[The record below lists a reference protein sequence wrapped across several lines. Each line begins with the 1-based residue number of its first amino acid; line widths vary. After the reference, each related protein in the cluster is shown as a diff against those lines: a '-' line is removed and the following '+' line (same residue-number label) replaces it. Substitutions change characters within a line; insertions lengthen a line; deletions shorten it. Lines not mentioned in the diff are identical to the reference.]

1 MEELST
7 REKLIL
13 AGMDEITS
21 YGLQGFSLRRVAAN
35 CGVSCAAPYKHFAD
49 KQELFSQMVVYVN
62 EKWRERLQGQ
72 LRPEGRVEDQ
82 IADLAV
88 DYVTFLCENPNF
100 RSILMIKETG
110 LDSPMAAQAAGLS
123 VPVKRLFIILGR
135 KHRLT
140 RGELRE
146 RIFIVRSL
154 IYGATIILGA
164 GEGAGSPHF
173 ESLRESL
180 VSVLK
185 APAGE

>member
-49 KQELFSQMVVYVN
+49 KQELFNQMVVYVN
-62 EKWRERLQGQ
+62 EKWLERLKG
-72 LRPEGRVEDQ
+72 LLCSEGRVEDQ
-82 IADLAV
+82 IADIAV
-88 DYVTFLCENPNF
+88 DYVTFLCEHPNF

-110 LDSPMAAQAAGLS
+110 LDSPIAAQAAGLS
-123 VPVKRLFIILGR
+123 VPVKRLFIMLGR

-140 RGELRE
+140 RAELRE
-146 RIFIVRSL
+146 RIFVVRSL

-164 GEGAGSPHF
+164 DESSSASQFKTLRSAIVSGLEAGA
-173 ESLRESL
+173 
-180 VSVLK
+180 
-185 APAGE
+185 